1 MSKAVIGPVVAA
13 FVALCFASPAGA
25 TDLATSKHHRKP
37 VNARHHHHWRRA
49 HSGLPGPVLSMSVIR
64 SPTCSAMFPT
74 YPNYAKASC
83 RDYDGFLTAYD
94 ARPPTGFGLYTFRA
108 RYGLR

>member
-1 MSKAVIGPVVAA
+1 
-13 FVALCFASPAGA
+13 
-25 TDLATSKHHRKP
+25 
-37 VNARHHHHWRRA
+37 
-49 HSGLPGPVLSMSVIR
+49 MSVIR

-94 ARPPTGFGLYTFRA
+94 ARPPTGFGIYTFRA